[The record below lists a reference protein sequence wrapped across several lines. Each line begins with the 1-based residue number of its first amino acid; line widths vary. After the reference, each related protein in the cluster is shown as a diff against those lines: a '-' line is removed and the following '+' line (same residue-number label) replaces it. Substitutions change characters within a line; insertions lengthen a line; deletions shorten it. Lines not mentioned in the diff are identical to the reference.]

1 MTVGRVYKIVNE
13 DESII
18 YVGATIQKL
27 STRFSMHKANYR
39 RWIAQ
44 KAGCCAMVY
53 YSFRDHGLESFRIE
67 LLEEIEF
74 IDRRELLQ
82 LENRYIS
89 DLECCNRQNAYRS
102 PEEKMEQKKRYQMKT
117 LQKRKEKI
125 HCDCGGTYSQ
135 GSKMYHFNV
144 SKNTNFIQILSK
156 CLTSGRNRLT
166 LPFSSIANEPCEP

>member
-1 MTVGRVYKIVNE
+1 MTVGRVYKIVNK

-27 STRFSMHKANYR
+27 STRFSMHYR

-44 KAGCCAMVY
+44 TAGCCAMVY
-53 YSFRDHGLESFRIE
+53 HSFRDHGLESFK
-67 LLEEIEF
+67 IEF
-74 IDRRELLQ
+74 TDRRELLQ

-102 PEEKMEQKKRYQMKT
+102 PEEKMEQKQRYQMKT

-125 HCDCGGTYSQ
+125 DCDCGGTYSQ
-135 GSKMYHFNV
+135 GPKQHHF
-144 SKNTNFIQILSK
+144 TLSK
-156 CLTSGRNRLT
+156 KRTSFRYCQSSSQPEGTSGLYLSHR
-166 LPFSSIANEPCEP
+166 S